1 MKTFSRMRVR
11 TKVNFGIA
19 LIVLFSSLVVT
30 FSVTPITSRA
40 LIDEFLKQGRVMAGN
55 LALRSTDPLLAT
67 DMLALKGMIDELMTV
82 DVDVAYAFIQDEH
95 DRILVHTFNQ
105 GFPPDL
111 KTANRVDTTGTTE
124 IVTVDTG
131 TERIYDFATAVTID
145 NKRLGT
151 VRIGLSQN
159 KIQQVI
165 RGLILTIV
173 LIAGLTLFAA
183 FILAALFSRR
193 ITSRI
198 GLLQQHAETI
208 VKGNLDQQPNYPGP
222 VTKCW
227 EIRHCHRTSCVAWG
241 NERYR
246 CWCLSNTQ
254 CPECKGMPFP
264 DKLAVCR
271 KCPVFKN
278 RSGDEIQEL
287 METFDIMALTMR
299 SHIDDLK
306 QAEQNMARQRKFLR
320 TILDVS
326 PDLIGLTGPHHTY
339 TTANAAFAKFVGRT
353 VDTVVGCTDE
363 DLFPQEIAASRM
375 AQAQDILLTGA
386 VINEEQLL
394 PEHDGE
400 SSRWFHVIR
409 VPMRDQN
416 RKITGV
422 LSTARDISML
432 KSYQDQL
439 IQSQK
444 LQSLG
449 KLAGGMAH
457 EINTPLGII
466 LGYAQLLQE
475 DVEKDGPLY
484 NDLEIIIKQIH
495 FCKKIV
501 ADMLGFSRQSQSEK
515 VIMCFNNS
523 IMEVIHLV
531 RHSFQIEHVQIVT
544 ELDDRFPIIQGDPEK
559 LKQVWMNLLSNA
571 LDALENGG
579 VIKVKTLLDSINMT
593 ITLWIADSGCGIPAK
608 KINSIFDPFF
618 STKPTGKGTG
628 LGLSVSFGIIKD
640 HHGSIEATSPLPAEF
655 SKDMPEDSG
664 PGTVFKVTL
673 PLEPEQE
680 SGSVYCV
687 YPPVDEK
694 DKS

>member
-11 TKVNFGIA
+11 TKVNIGIA

-30 FSVTPITSRA
+30 LFVTPITSRA
-40 LIDEFLKQGRVMAGN
+40 LIDEFLKQGKVMAGN
-55 LALRSTDPLLAT
+55 LALRATDPLLAT
-67 DMLALKGMIDELMTV
+67 DMLALKGMVDELMTV
-82 DVDVAYAFIQDEH
+82 DEDVTYVFIQD
-95 DRILVHTFNQ
+95 DQGRVLVHTFEQ
-105 GFPPDL
+105 GFPTDL
-111 KTANRVDTTGTTE
+111 KTANRGRDDATGITT
-124 IVTVDTG
+124 IDTG
-131 TERIYDFATAVTID
+131 TEKYYDFATPVTID
-145 NKRLGT
+145 GKRLGT
-151 VRIGLSQN
+151 VRVALSQN

-165 RGLILTIV
+165 HGLILTIILV
-173 LIAGLTLFAA
+173 AGLTLCAA

-198 GLLQQHAETI
+198 GLLQHHAEAI
-208 VKGNLDQQPNYPGP
+208 VKGNMDQPTYPGP

-227 EIRHCHRTSCVAWG
+227 EIRHCNRTSCVAWG
-241 NERYR
+241 NTRYR
-246 CWCLSNTQ
+246 CWCLSDTQ

-264 DKLAVCR
+264 EKLSVCR

-299 SHIDDLK
+299 SHIEDLK
-306 QAEQNMARQRKFLR
+306 QAEQDMARQQKFLR

-326 PDLIGLTGPHHTY
+326 PDLIGLTGPDHKY
-339 TTANAAFAKFVGRT
+339 MAANTAFARFVGKT
-353 VDTVVGCTDE
+353 VDTVVGCTDN
-363 DLFPQEIAASRM
+363 DLFPADIATSRM
-375 AQAQDILLTGA
+375 AQAHDILLTGA
-386 VINEEQLL
+386 IVNEEQLL

-400 SSRWFHVIR
+400 SGRWFHVIR
-409 VPMRDQN
+409 VAMRDQN

-422 LSTARDISML
+422 LSTARDISVL

-449 KLAGGMAH
+449 KLAGGVAH

-466 LGYAQLLQE
+466 LGYAQLIQE
-475 DVEKDGPLY
+475 DVEKDGPIY
-484 NDLEIIIKQIH
+484 SDLEIIIRQTH

-501 ADMLGFSRQSQSEK
+501 ADMLGFSRQSQSQK

-523 IMEVIHLV
+523 IMEVIHLI
-531 RHSFQIEHVQIVT
+531 RHSFQLEHVQIIT

-571 LDALENGG
+571 MDALEDGG
-579 VIKVKTLLDSINMT
+579 IIKVRTRLDVSDMT
-593 ITLWIADSGCGIPAK
+593 ITAWIADSGCGIPEK
-608 KINSIFDPFF
+608 KIHSIFDPFF

-640 HHGSIEATSPLPAEF
+640 HHGTIEVTSPLPPEF
-655 SKDMPEDSG
+655 KAKDMPENTG

-673 PLEPEQE
+673 PLEPVQE
-680 SGSVYCV
+680 PGPGYCV
-687 YPPVDEK
+687 YPRLEETNQP
-694 DKS
+694 

>member
-11 TKVNFGIA
+11 TKVNIGIA

-30 FSVTPITSRA
+30 LFVTPITSRA

-55 LALRSTDPLLAT
+55 LALRATDPLLAT
-67 DMLALKGMIDELMTV
+67 DMLALKGMVDELMRV
-82 DVDVAYAFIQDEH
+82 DDDVAYAFIQD
-95 DRILVHTFNQ
+95 DQGRVLVHTFDH
-105 GFPPDL
+105 GFPSDL
-111 KTANRVDTTGTTE
+111 KTANTSQDLTTTGIKT
-124 IVTVDTG
+124 IDTG
-131 TERIYDFATAVTID
+131 KAKIYDFATPVTID
-145 NKRLGT
+145 GKHLGT
-151 VRIGLSQN
+151 ARVGLSQH

-165 RGLILTIV
+165 QGLIMTIIM
-173 LIAGLTLFAA
+173 IAGLTLCAA
-183 FILAALFSRR
+183 FILSALFSRR
-193 ITSRI
+193 ITLRL
-198 GLLQQHAETI
+198 GLLQRHAEAI
-208 VKGNLDQQPNYPGP
+208 VKGDMEQPVYPGP

-227 EIRHCHRTSCVAWG
+227 EIRNCQRTSCVAWG
-241 NERYR
+241 NIRYR

-254 CPECKGMPFP
+254 CPECSNLPFP

-271 KCPVFKN
+271 KCSVFRN

-299 SHIDDLK
+299 SHIDGLK
-306 QAEQNMARQRKFLR
+306 QAEQNMARQQKFLR

-326 PDLIGLTGPHHTY
+326 PDLIGLTGPDHTY
-339 TTANAAFAKFVGRT
+339 IAANTAFARFVGKT
-353 VDTVVGCTDE
+353 VDTVIGCTDK
-363 DLFPQEIAASRM
+363 DLFPKELAEARM
-375 AQAQDILLTGA
+375 AQAQDILITGT
-386 VINEEQLL
+386 VTSEEQLL
-394 PEHDGE
+394 KGHADE
-400 SSRWFHVIR
+400 SGRWFHVIR
-409 VPMRDQN
+409 LAMRDQN
-416 RKITGV
+416 RQITGV
-422 LSTARDISML
+422 LTTARDISVL

-449 KLAGGMAH
+449 KLAGGVAH

-475 DVEKDGPLY
+475 DVEKNGPIY
-484 NDLEIIIKQIH
+484 NDLEIIIRQTH

-501 ADMLGFSRQSQSEK
+501 ADMLGFSRQSQSQK

-523 IMEVIHLV
+523 IMEIVHLV
-531 RHSFQIEHVQIVT
+531 RHSFQLEHVTIIT

-571 LDALENGG
+571 LDALEGG
-579 VIKVKTLLDSINMT
+579 GCILVRTRLDVANMT
-593 ITLWIADSGCGIPAK
+593 ITAWIADSGCGIPAS

-640 HHGSIEATSPLPAEF
+640 HHGTIEATSPLPPEF
-655 SKDMPEDSG
+655 RTKDMPPDSG
-664 PGTVFKVTL
+664 PGTVFKVSL
-673 PLEPEQE
+673 PLEPLLET
-680 SGSVYCV
+680 GPGYCV
-687 YPPVDEK
+687 YPRAEETKP
-694 DKS
+694 S